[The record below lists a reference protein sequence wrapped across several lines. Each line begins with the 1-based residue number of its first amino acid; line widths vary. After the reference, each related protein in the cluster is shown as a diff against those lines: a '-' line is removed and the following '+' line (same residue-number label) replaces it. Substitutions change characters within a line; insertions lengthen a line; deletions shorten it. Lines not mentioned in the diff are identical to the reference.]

1 MAVNE
6 ILEKLPPSSEKR
18 IAMHLSPQAEHA
30 MRRRH
35 PWVFRK
41 GVLSQSGEGAPGDLA
56 VLFDRKREFLGI
68 GLYDP
73 DELIR
78 VRVLQFGKQ
87 MPVDAAFFENRLLKA
102 AEQRLSLL
110 RRDTNAYRVVNGEND
125 FLPGL
130 IIDRYNKTAVIKIY
144 TPAWIPH
151 LKNIVDGLDKV
162 LSPENIVLRLSNGI
176 QSHPEYAHGLTN
188 GMALKGSGE
197 TVIFRENGILFE
209 ADPVNGQKTGFF
221 LDQRD
226 NRSRAEAL
234 AEGKTVLNVFSYTGG
249 FSIYAARGGA
259 LSVASLDISKPAIE
273 AAKRNFEHNKENNKI
288 SAAEKEFIA
297 EDAFEALSGMYK
309 AGRFFDMLIID
320 PPSFAKKQADVKNAL
335 YAYAR
340 LVRMGLNILKPGGTF
355 IMASCSS
362 RITPEMF
369 FSTVSRAASET
380 GRRLN
385 EIEKTAHAL
394 DHPVKFEEGRYLK
407 CLFST
412 AL

>member
-1 MAVNE
+1 
-6 ILEKLPPSSEKR
+6 
-18 IAMHLSPQAEHA
+18 MHLSPQAEHA
-30 MRRRH
+30 VRKRH

-41 GVLSQSGEGAPGDLA
+41 GVASQSAEGSPGDLA

-87 MPVDAAFFENRLLKA
+87 MPVDAAFFEGRLRKA

-125 FLPGL
+125 LLPGL
-130 IIDRYNKTAVIKIY
+130 IIDRYAETAVIKIY

-151 LKNIVDGLDKV
+151 LKDIVNGLDKV
-162 LSPENIVLRLSNGI
+162 MSPENIVLRLSNSI
-176 QSHPEYAHGLTN
+176 QSRPEYAHGLTN
-188 GMALKGSGE
+188 GISLKGSCE
-197 TVIFRENGILFE
+197 TVVFKENGILFE

-273 AAKRNFEHNKENNKI
+273 AAKRNFELNRENNKI
-288 SAAEKEFIA
+288 ASAEKEFIA

-309 AGRFFDMLIID
+309 AGRAFDMVIID

-335 YAYAR
+335 SAYAR
-340 LVRMGLNILKPGGTF
+340 LVKMGLNVLNPGGTF

-362 RITPEMF
+362 RISPEMF
-369 FSTVSRAASET
+369 FTTVGRAASET

>member
-1 MAVNE
+1 MNE
-6 ILEKLPPSSEKR
+6 ILEKLPMPSEKR
-18 IAMHLSPQAEHA
+18 IAIYLSPQAERA
-30 MRRRH
+30 TRKRH

-41 GVLSQSGEGAPGDLA
+41 GVASQSTEGSPGDLA
-56 VLFDRKREFLGI
+56 VLFNRKREFLGI

-87 MPVDAAFFENRLLKA
+87 MPVNGAFLESRLRKA
-102 AEQRLSLL
+102 AEQRLGLL
-110 RRDTNAYRVVNGEND
+110 HRDTNAYRVVNGEND
-125 FLPGL
+125 LLPGL
-130 IIDRYNKTAVIKIY
+130 IIDRYAETVVIKIY

-151 LKNIVDGLDKV
+151 LRDIVNGLDNV
-162 LSPENIVLRLSNGI
+162 MSPENIVLRLSNNI
-176 QSHPEYAHGLTN
+176 QSRPEYAHGLTN
-188 GMALKGSGE
+188 GMALKGSGD

-259 LSVASLDISKPAIE
+259 TSVTSLDISKPAIE
-273 AAKRNFEHNKENNKI
+273 AAKRNFELNKLNDKI
-288 SAAEKEFIA
+288 ASAEKEFIA
-297 EDAFEALSGMYK
+297 ADAFETLSGMYK
-309 AGRFFDMLIID
+309 AGRTFDMVIID
-320 PPSFAKKQADVKNAL
+320 PPSFAKKQADVQNAL
-335 YAYAR
+335 SAYAR
-340 LVRMGLNILKPGGTF
+340 LVKMGLNVLNPGGTF

-362 RITPEMF
+362 RISPEMF
-369 FSTVSRAASET
+369 FSTVSRAASEA

-407 CLFST
+407 CLF
-412 AL
+412 AIREK